1 MATPKR
7 LAIIGAG
14 PSGLISLK
22 YAKERLP
29 EWSIT
34 CFEKGHSFGGS
45 WAVNH
50 PDFVSTSTKAT
61 TQFACFQ
68 KYETGDGK
76 REEFFLHNEYG
87 YYLND
92 FVDHFALEKHIEL
105 GQEIQTLRKTEDGGW
120 ELSVLAHD
128 SGTKSNEKF
137 SQVLICSGLANK
149 LKSIDGP
156 TSFLNDYQEVDSVRG
171 KKVVV
176 LGGGESAVDIADRLA
191 KEDRENEVYLSL
203 RSGIRVSPRIHP
215 IRGVPSDYLRNR
227 LMLSMHE
234 NLRNAIGQGF
244 VKFRI
249 KFERLLQR
257 LFPSRKKIDLSA
269 KSVQEKK
276 AYWNLKINRAA
287 KGKLFNMFHNKSDDF
302 LNAIAEGRI
311 KVIGP
316 AVNDSFTLFQDF
328 DQLSEIELTPDLAIN
343 AIGFDS
349 NLDLLS
355 NKAFTLSD
363 FYLGSV
369 HKTDSSLYCV
379 GFVRPIIGNI
389 PTISELQAR
398 YVVGLISGQYQRPK
412 DLERLVDQQQKDL
425 EERYPSI
432 RTNRVYPADMFPFC
446 DHLAKKMEIYP
457 KRKLGWKFSQWRNF
471 WLAPASTAQ
480 YLNHMPLEKQEIY
493 TPPLLNALLCL
504 IKVYDWVYRLFKG
517 SDRGE

>member
-1 MATPKR
+1 MANSKR

-29 EWSIT
+29 EWSIV
-34 CFEKGHSFGGS
+34 CYEKGNSFGGS
-45 WAVNH
+45 WAMTH
-50 PDFVSTSTKAT
+50 PEFVSTSTKAT

-68 KYETGDGK
+68 QFEIGHRK

-87 YYLND
+87 EYLKE
-92 FVDHFALEKHIEL
+92 FVHHFSLTEHIEL
-105 GQEIQTLRKTEDGGW
+105 GQEVQSLKKTDRGNW
-120 ELSVLAHD
+120 ELSILTRD
-128 SGTKSNEKF
+128 SGAENIEYF
-137 SQVLICSGLANK
+137 SQVLICTGLANK

-156 TSFLNDYQEVDSVRG
+156 TTFLNNYQEIDSVQS

-191 KEDRENEVYLSL
+191 QVERDNQVFLSL

-257 LFPSRKKIDLSA
+257 LFPSRKKNDISA
-269 KSVQEKK
+269 KSTQEKK

-302 LNAIAEGRI
+302 LNAIAEDRI
-311 KVIGP
+311 AVVGP
-316 AVNDSFTLFQDF
+316 AVDDNFNLFYDF
-328 DQLSEIELTPDLAIN
+328 DQESTVEINPDLAIN

-355 NKAFTLSD
+355 GGSFSLSD
-363 FYLGSV
+363 FYLGSI
-369 HKTDSSLYCV
+369 HKTDPSLHCV

-398 YVVGLISGQYQRPK
+398 YVIGLISGQFQRPENL
-412 DLERLVDQQQKDL
+412 DRLLEQEQKDL
-425 EERYPSI
+425 AIRYPSVP
-432 RTNRVYPADMFPFC
+432 THRVYPADMFPFC
-446 DHLAKKMEIYP
+446 DHLAKKIGIYP
-457 KRKLGWKFSQWRNF
+457 KRKTGWKISQWRNF

-480 YLNHMPLEKQEIY
+480 YADHMPAEKQEIF
-493 TPPLLNALLCL
+493 TPPLLNVLLGI
-504 IKVYDWVYRLFKG
+504 IKVYDSVYRIFKG
-517 SDRGE
+517 SDRNH